1 MTRMQLHFLKGPALS
16 FLSAM
21 FFFGTMA
28 GAQSMPAQNAVRA
41 QDPDRSSQDQD
52 PRRREL
58 ASFDQFLDSHR
69 EMAEQIRR
77 DPSLVDN
84 PQFVKDHPALQT
96 YLQDHPGVRE
106 ELRENPNAF
115 MRQEE
120 RFDRREDSRDMDSR
134 RRELASFDQFLDSHR
149 EMAEQIRRD
158 PSLVDNPQ
166 FVKDH
171 PALQTYLQDHPGV
184 REELR
189 DNPDAF
195 MRQEARY
202 DRQENQWSRGDRN
215 SMRDHSASFG
225 EFLGGHASIS
235 EQLSANPSL
244 VKNQDYLRAHPEL
257 QEYLTAHPEVRQELM
272 TDPQGF
278 VKASQ
283 QFNTHTGVKTNLAP
297 AEPKPKQ

>member
-1 MTRMQLHFLKGPALS
+1 MTRMRLHFRRGPALS
-16 FLSAM
+16 FLSAV
-21 FFFGTMA
+21 FLFGTMA
-28 GAQSMPAQNAVRA
+28 GAQSMPAQNNGRD

-52 PRRREL
+52 SRRREL

-69 EMAEQIRR
+69 ELAERLRR

-106 ELRENPNAF
+106 ELSENPNAF

-134 RRELASFDQFLDSHR
+134 RRELASFDQFLDNHR
-149 EMAEQIRRD
+149 ELAERLRRD

-171 PALQTYLQDHPGV
+171 PALQSYLQSHPGV
-184 REELR
+184 SGELR
-189 DNPDAF
+189 ENPDVF

-202 DRQENQWSRGDRN
+202 DRQE
-215 SMRDHSASFG
+215 DHASFG
-225 EFLGGHASIS
+225 EFLGGHANIS
-235 EQLSANPSL
+235 KQLSANPNL
-244 VKNQDYLRAHPEL
+244 VKSEDYMRTHPEL
-257 QEYLTAHPEVRQELM
+257 QEYLAAHPEVRQELM
-272 TDPQGF
+272 ADPQSFLNSARQSSGTG
-278 VKASQ
+278 A
-283 QFNTHTGVKTNLAP
+283 GVKTDSTP
-297 AEPKPKQ
+297 KTTQPKPKS